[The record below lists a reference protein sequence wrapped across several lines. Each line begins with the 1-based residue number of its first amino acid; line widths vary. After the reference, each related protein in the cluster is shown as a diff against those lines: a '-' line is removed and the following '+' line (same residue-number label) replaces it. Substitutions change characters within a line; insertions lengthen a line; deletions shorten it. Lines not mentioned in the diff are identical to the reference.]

1 MEALTIDFSYT
12 KKEDGTF
19 RLDAEHY
26 RKEYLTVHNTLINCG
41 SIPLSKFISRPVM
54 TGHTPSMKREEY
66 YGGTTKFIKTD
77 NLREFNIT
85 DSFTDSL
92 TELGNNVIKRSTLKE
107 KDVVITIIGATHD
120 IVGRTCLIQKKD
132 LPANINQNI
141 ALIRVSDEVKPEFLT
156 IYLNTYYGRS
166 YLWFLSRQTE
176 QVNLNCREIEKLLIP
191 KCSPLFQDYIAK
203 LYSQSFD
210 LIEKSKY
217 HYHDAE
223 SSLLSGLGLLD
234 WRPKHTLSFV
244 RNYSETEHAER
255 FDAEYFQPKY
265 DEIAKAIKK
274 YKGGWDTLGNL
285 CKLVGHPSNPPYADT
300 DDNDKTF
307 IVTQKHLGDYS
318 LNDDFWKDEDALY
331 TTQEFI
337 EKNNQYVLKQ
347 NDVLLYSVGAYI
359 GKANIYK
366 ENIKAT
372 IGSFLTLLRAKKER
386 INPYYLMAFLNTEIG
401 VMMSKQHQRGMAQQY
416 LYPYDIRTFPIP
428 LLNEGIQTQIQQKI
442 TESFNLR
449 QQSKHLLECAK
460 KAVEMAIER
469 DEKEALKWLKEQTV

>member
-1 MEALTIDFSYT
+1 METLTIDFSYT
-12 KKEDGTF
+12 KKEDGTL

-26 RKEYLTVHNTLINCG
+26 RKKYLTVHNTLINCG
-41 SIPLSKFISRPVM
+41 SIPLSKIISKPVM

-107 KDVVITIIGATHD
+107 KDIVITIIGATYN

-141 ALIRVSDEVKPEFLT
+141 ALIRVSGEVKPEFLT

-176 QVNLNCREIEKLLIP
+176 QVNLNCREVEKLLIP
-191 KCSPLFQDYIAK
+191 KCSPLFQDYITK
-203 LYSQSFD
+203 LYSRSFD

-223 SSLLSGLGLLD
+223 TLFLSELGLLD
-234 WRPKHTLSFV
+234 WRAEHRLSFIK
-244 RNYSETEHAER
+244 NYSDTEQAGR
-255 FDAEYFQPKY
+255 FDAKYFQPKY
-265 DEIAKAIKK
+265 DEIVKAIKN

-285 CKLVGHPSNPPYADT
+285 VSVKKCVEVGSDEYLDEGIPFVRVSNLSTFEITEEKYISEKMYSELTEHQPKQGEILLSKDATPGIAYYLQEEPKKMIPSGGILHLKLK
-300 DDNDKTF
+300 DNR
-307 IVTQKHLGDYS
+307 VNEEY
-318 LNDDFWKDEDALY
+318 
-331 TTQEFI
+331 
-337 EKNNQYVLKQ
+337 
-347 NDVLLYSVGAYI
+347 
-359 GKANIYK
+359 
-366 ENIKAT
+366 
-372 IGSFLTLLRAKKER
+372 LTLVLNSLITKEQINRDVGGSVILHWRPDQVKQTLIPVADKK
-386 INPYYLMAFLNTEIG
+386 
-401 VMMSKQHQRGMAQQY
+401 
-416 LYPYDIRTFPIP
+416 
-428 LLNEGIQTQIQQKI
+428 IQNQIQRKI

-449 QQSKHLLECAK
+449 KQSKHLLECAK
-460 KAVEMAIER
+460 KAVEMAIEKN
-469 DEKEALKWLKEQTV
+469 EKTATQWLKKQTQNN